1 MFFLRPLPTPRT
13 VHVPPLERG
22 LRFRLRLRCTT
33 LLRREAR
40 VTNRKH
46 VVIVGGGFG
55 GLNAAM
61 SLKRAPVRVTLLD
74 RTNHHLFQPLLYQ
87 VATAGLSPADIAVPI
102 RSVLSKQKNT
112 RVLLAEAQG
121 LDLEGKRLLLD
132 KGEIKYDYL
141 ILAAGATNNYFGH
154 DDWSTHAL
162 GLKTL
167 DEALSIRERM
177 LLAFEAAERAT
188 DPEIR
193 KKLLTFVVIGGGPTG
208 VEMAGAFAELA
219 KHVLARDFR
228 AIDPSSTRVV
238 LVEAGKRILT
248 AFPES
253 LGTKAEEQ
261 LKTLGVEVHKGE
273 PVAHIDETGVA
284 FKDGTRLPA
293 SVIVWAAG
301 IRGTPFAKKLGVDV
315 DRTGRVVVGTD
326 CSIAGHP
333 EVFAIGD
340 MAAMRDAAGVDVPGV
355 SPAAIQQ
362 GNYVA
367 KMIQADLAGKPRKP
381 FTYLDKG
388 TMATVG
394 RRRAIAKIKKLEL
407 SGVIAWLAWMAVHV
421 LFLIGFHN
429 RLVVMFNWAWQ
440 YLTWKRGARLI
451 THTNR
456 AEQLFLLEAAS
467 EGPIPSARRISMPAN
482 SE

>member
-1 MFFLRPLPTPRT
+1 MTD
-13 VHVPPLERG
+13 
-22 LRFRLRLRCTT
+22 
-33 LLRREAR
+33 
-40 VTNRKH
+40 RKH

-61 SLKRAPVRVTLLD
+61 SLRSAPVRVTLID

-141 ILAAGATNNYFGH
+141 ILAVGATHNFFGH
-154 DDWSTHAL
+154 DDWATHAL

-188 DPEIR
+188 DPEVR

-219 KHVLARDFR
+219 RHVLARDFR
-228 AIDPSSTRVV
+228 AIDPSATRVV

-248 AFPES
+248 AFPDS

-261 LKTLGVEVHKGE
+261 LQTLGVEVHKGE
-273 PVAHIDETGVA
+273 PVAHIDESGVA

-315 DRTGRVVVGTD
+315 DRGGRVVVGTD
-326 CSIAGHP
+326 CAIPGHP

-340 MAAMRDAAGVDVPGV
+340 MAAMRDAAGVEVPGV

-362 GNYVA
+362 GHYVA
-367 KMIQADLAGKPRKP
+367 AMIRAELNGKPRKP

-407 SGVIAWLAWMAVHV
+407 SGMIAWLAWMAVHV

-429 RLVVMFNWAWQ
+429 RFVVMFNWAWQ

-451 THTNR
+451 THVNR
-456 AEQLFLLEAAS
+456 SEQRLLLDAAP
-467 EGPIPSARRISMPAN
+467 EGPIPSARRISMPAK
-482 SE
+482 E

>member
-1 MFFLRPLPTPRT
+1 
-13 VHVPPLERG
+13 
-22 LRFRLRLRCTT
+22 
-33 LLRREAR
+33 
-40 VTNRKH
+40 VTDRKH

-61 SLKRAPVRVTLLD
+61 SLKNAPVRVTLVD

-121 LDLEGKRLLLD
+121 IDLEGKRLLLD

-141 ILAAGATNNYFGH
+141 ILAVGATHNYFGH
-154 DDWSTHAL
+154 DDWGTHAL

-219 KHVLARDFR
+219 RHVLARDFR
-228 AIDPSSTRVV
+228 AIDPSATRVV
-238 LVEAGKRILT
+238 LVEAGSRILT

-261 LKTLGVEVHKGE
+261 LRTLGVEVRKGE
-273 PVAHIDETGVA
+273 PVAHIDESGVA

-293 SVIVWAAG
+293 SVIVWGAG

-315 DRTGRVVVGTD
+315 DRAGRVVVGTD
-326 CSIAGHP
+326 CAIAGHP

-362 GNYVA
+362 GHYVA
-367 KMIQADLAGKPRKP
+367 AMIRADLANKPRKP

-394 RRRAIAKIKKLEL
+394 RRRAIAKINKIEL
-407 SGVIAWLAWMAVHV
+407 SGMIAWLAWMAVHV

-440 YLTWKRGARLI
+440 YITWKRGARLI
-451 THTNR
+451 THVNR
-456 AEQLFLLEAAS
+456 VEQRFLLDAAP
-467 EGPIPSARRISMPAN
+467 EGPVPSARRISMPTKDE
-482 SE
+482 SPV

>member
-1 MFFLRPLPTPRT
+1 MTD
-13 VHVPPLERG
+13 
-22 LRFRLRLRCTT
+22 
-33 LLRREAR
+33 
-40 VTNRKH
+40 RKH

-61 SLKRAPVRVTLLD
+61 SLRSAPVRVTLLD

-102 RSVLSKQKNT
+102 RSVLSKQKNA

-121 LDLEGKRLLLD
+121 VDLEGKRLLLD

-141 ILAAGATNNYFGH
+141 ILAVGATHNFFGH
-154 DDWSTHAL
+154 DDWATHAL

-228 AIDPSSTRVV
+228 AIDPSATRVV
-238 LVEAGKRILT
+238 LVEAGPRILT
-248 AFPES
+248 AFPDS
-253 LGTKAEEQ
+253 LGTKAEKQ
-261 LKTLGVEVHKGE
+261 LSTLGVEVHKGE

-293 SVIVWAAG
+293 SMVVWAAG
-301 IRGTPFAKKLGVDV
+301 IRGTPFAKKLGVPV
-315 DRTGRVVVGTD
+315 DRSGRVVVGTD
-326 CSIAGHP
+326 CAIAEHP

-340 MAAMRDAAGVDVPGV
+340 MAAMRDAAGVDVPGLC
-355 SPAAIQQ
+355 PAAIQM
-362 GNYVA
+362 GHYVA
-367 KMIQADLAGKPRKP
+367 ATIRADLAGKPRKP
-381 FTYLDKG
+381 FKYLDKG
-388 TMATVG
+388 SMATVG
-394 RRRAIAKIKKLEL
+394 RRRAIAKVKKLEL
-407 SGVIAWLAWMAVHV
+407 SGVIAWLAWMAIHV
-421 LFLIGFHN
+421 FFLIGFHN
-429 RLVVMFNWAWQ
+429 RFVVMFNWAWQ
-440 YLTWKRGARLI
+440 YVTWKRGARLI
-451 THTNR
+451 THTDAR
-456 AEQLFLLEAAS
+456 EKLLLLEAAP
-467 EGPIPSARRISMPAN
+467 EGPVPSARRISMPTK
-482 SE
+482 E